1 MLAKLARIILALAT
15 FPLIG
20 AYGLRWAGASAAQAL
35 AAAGVGLP
43 PLLALDLIGGG
54 IGLLLGLIFAVQIV
68 GCALQPDTSPVR
80 PVGDTLLVMLGF
92 LLILDVVL
100 AKVCGGAEWIRWLP
114 AANLVIW
121 AGLAAATGS
130 LQRLRRQWR
139 ERQREQ
145 LPPPPPEAPPPTSY
159 SSWNAPV

>member
-43 PLLALDLIGGG
+43 PLLALD
-54 IGLLLGLIFAVQIV
+54 LIFAVQIV